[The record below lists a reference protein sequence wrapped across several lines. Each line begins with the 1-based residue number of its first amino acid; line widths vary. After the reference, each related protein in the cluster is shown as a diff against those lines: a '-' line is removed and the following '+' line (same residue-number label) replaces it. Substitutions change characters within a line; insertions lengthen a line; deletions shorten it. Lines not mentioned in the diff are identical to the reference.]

1 MENVQRA
8 AAKTLERIGL
18 HLELITTTCPVHGRI
33 KAFRSIDPRTGEEY
47 ISKCPQCEIDRIA
60 NEKVM
65 YEVRKEDPAII
76 LANKIKE
83 SGIPK
88 NYREVSFESYKV
100 DGYNDPRSEVK
111 RECQQF
117 LQTDKK
123 NLVILGTTGVG
134 KTHLASAMIR
144 ESLERGK
151 SAKYIKEGA
160 LLRLI
165 KSTFGQKGK
174 TEQSII
180 DEFAGYDLLVI
191 DEIGLS
197 PWSEYNSQAITDII
211 DDRSNNGGKTV
222 YLGNLDAETFKQ
234 HFNDQCLSRIN
245 SRKIIL
251 GLNTDDY
258 RRSL

>member
-8 AAKTLERIGL
+8 ATMTLEKIGL

-33 KAFRSIDPRTGEEY
+33 QAFRSIDPRTGEEY
-47 ISKCPQCEIDRIA
+47 ISKCPQCEIERMA
-60 NEKVM
+60 KERVV
-65 YEVRKEDPAII
+65 YQERQEDPEVI
-76 LANKIKE
+76 LAKKIEE

-88 NYREVSFESYKV
+88 NYRESTFANYRV
-100 DGYNDPRSEVK
+100 DGYSDPRSEVK
-111 RECQQF
+111 QECQQF

-134 KTHLASAMIR
+134 KTHLGSALIR
-144 ESLERGK
+144 ESLK
-151 SAKYIKEGA
+151 SNKTAKYIKEGA

-180 DEFAGYDLLVI
+180 DEFASYDVLVI

-251 GLNTDDY
+251 GLNTTDY
-258 RRSL
+258 RRTL

>member
-1 MENVQRA
+1 M
-8 AAKTLERIGL
+8 AKERVVYQ
-18 HLELITTTCPVHGRI
+18 E
-33 KAFRSIDPRTGEEY
+33 
-47 ISKCPQCEIDRIA
+47 
-60 NEKVM
+60 
-65 YEVRKEDPAII
+65 RKEDPEII
-76 LANKIKE
+76 LAKKIE
-83 SGIPK
+83 EAGIPK
-88 NYREVSFESYKV
+88 NYRDSSFESYSI
-100 DGYNDPRSEVK
+100 GSYSDPRSEVK

-144 ESLERGK
+144 ESLKRGK

-174 TEQSII
+174 TEQTII
-180 DEFAGYDLLVI
+180 DEFAAYDLLVI

-251 GLNTDDY
+251 GLNTADY
-258 RRSL
+258 RRGL